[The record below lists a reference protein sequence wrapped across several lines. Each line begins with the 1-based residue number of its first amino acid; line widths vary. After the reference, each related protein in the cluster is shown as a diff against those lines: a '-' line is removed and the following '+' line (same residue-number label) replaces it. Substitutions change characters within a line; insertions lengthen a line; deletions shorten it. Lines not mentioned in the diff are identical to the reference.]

1 MAIDGITIKAIV
13 EELNEKLVGGH
24 IQKVYQLNNHVILL
38 NIYNKGNYKLLISS
52 NPQNARLHLTNSK
65 YDNPTK
71 PPQFAMILRKHI
83 QNYVIKDIKQISL
96 DRSVEIII
104 SGKDDLGF
112 ETDKRIMIDIMGKH
126 SNIVLTDKN
135 YIVIEAIKRI
145 SHEMSS
151 VRAVYPGT
159 KFSKLE
165 DDKVNILDNII
176 NLSDLN
182 IAENTKLKRIFYMN
196 YTGFGPQIGDEIV
209 YRANLDISR
218 NYGSLDDT
226 EKERLNKEFIDIAS
240 NIINSDFSS
249 FIYTQDEKTED
260 FYPIKLLHKGD
271 NYKELD
277 SISDALDIYYSEN
290 VNDNSLNQ
298 AKDSL
303 RQIIINII
311 NKSNNKLI
319 NLESDYKISENYEQ
333 FRIEGDLLSSVA
345 HNIKKGDSSILVHNY
360 YTNEELEIE
369 LNPRKSAWENIDIK
383 YKKSKKLHKA
393 NSLLKESIPSLKEY
407 ISYLNEVVRQLDIIE
422 SNSELEEI
430 KEELRNQN
438 ILKKYTR
445 KKQKEKNNEKSTY
458 LRFETD
464 NGNYIYVGKNNKQNE
479 ELTLRVANP
488 DDLFFHIKDLP
499 GSHVILKKTTDI
511 KDYEINIA
519 AFLAAKFS
527 KNGNDRY
534 IDVDYTEKKNVNKS
548 KGSKPGMVYY
558 TNYTTLRVDLEDN
571 PEGYMKI

>member
-52 NPQNARLHLTNSK
+52 NPQNARLHITNSK

>member
-196 YTGFGPQIGDEIV
+196 YTGFGPQVGDEIV

-464 NGNYIYVGKNNKQNE
+464 NGNYVYVGKNNKQNE

-558 TNYTTLRVDLEDN
+558 TNYITLRVDLEDN